1 MFTAFESRQLSD
13 LTIIQK
19 RDLVKQ
25 LREAIKN
32 DLAVKKS
39 QKVLS
44 KVRKENERKDKL
56 QKSIIAAQEKLAKL
70 QAKLS
75 A

>member
-39 QKVLS
+39 QKVLL
-44 KVRKENERKDKL
+44 KANKEEAKKDKL

>member
-1 MFTAFESRQLSD
+1 MNNFAIDS

-25 LREAIKN
+25 LREAIKT
-32 DLAVKKS
+32 DL
-39 QKVLS
+39 VLS
-44 KVRKENERKDKL
+44 KARKASLKKAKEIEKKAKL
-56 QKSIIAAQEKLAKL
+56 QNAIKAAQDKLAKL
-70 QAKLS
+70 QAKL